1 MNLSETPPFFT
12 IRRELIRVNCP
23 ECNRVLS
30 DGAKFCAYCGCAVTE
45 PQPESDLFS
54 GLRSK
59 VKVLG
64 DRTTSAVSQR
74 TKGMITQERASEAV
88 RSMLKIV
95 THVAQDVRRDLPPEM
110 VKAIDLEAE
119 ISFIAFSI
127 GVSVDL
133 EQLSLAKHEKAV
145 DTR

>member
-1 MNLSETPPFFT
+1 MEV
-12 IRRELIRVNCP
+12 IRLNCP
-23 ECNRVLS
+23 RCNRVLI
-30 DGAKFCAYCGCAVTE
+30 DGAKFCAYCGCAVTA
-45 PQPESDLFS
+45 PQSESGLFG

-74 TKGMITQERASEAV
+74 TKGIITQERASEAV
-88 RSMLKIV
+88 RNMLKIV
-95 THVAQDVRRDLPPEM
+95 THVAQDVRRELPPEM

-133 EQLSLAKHEKAV
+133 EQLALTKDKKAAN
-145 DTR
+145 TN

>member
-1 MNLSETPPFFT
+1 M
-12 IRRELIRVNCP
+12 ELISLNCP
-23 ECNRVLS
+23 KCSRDLS
-30 DGAKFCAYCGCAVTE
+30 KGAKFCAYCGCVLTSSQNE
-45 PQPESDLFS
+45 NRLFG

-64 DRTTSAVSQR
+64 DRTTSAMSQR
-74 TKGMITQERASEAV
+74 TKNIITQERASEAV
-88 RSMLKIV
+88 RNMLKIV
-95 THVAQDVRRDLPPEM
+95 THVAQDVRRELPPDM

-133 EQLSLAKHEKAV
+133 EQLSIAKQEKTA
-145 DTR
+145 DTSE

>member
-1 MNLSETPPFFT
+1 MD
-12 IRRELIRVNCP
+12 
-23 ECNRVLS
+23 LS
-30 DGAKFCAYCGCAVTE
+30 DGAKFCAYCGFALTS
-45 PQPESDLFS
+45 PQSDSRLFG

-64 DRTTSAVSQR
+64 DRTTTAVSQR
-74 TKGMITQERASEAV
+74 TKNIITQERASEAV
-88 RSMLKIV
+88 RNMLKIV
-95 THVAQDVRRDLPPEM
+95 THVAQDVRRELPPDM

-133 EQLSLAKHEKAV
+133 EQLSLTKQEKTA
-145 DTR
+145 DTIE

>member
-1 MNLSETPPFFT
+1 
-12 IRRELIRVNCP
+12 
-23 ECNRVLS
+23 
-30 DGAKFCAYCGCAVTE
+30 VTE